1 MLLDRPF
8 TRAFTGDLRP
18 QAVSAYRDQCPIVP
32 SVGGPDDA
40 AMKRIAAAPLWFL
53 VGWYLGSAASWI
65 LGVGPL
71 LAPVMA
77 VALTGLVI
85 ADPRQIIWDRH
96 ETSRRNF

>member
-1 MLLDRPF
+1 
-8 TRAFTGDLRP
+8 
-18 QAVSAYRDQCPIVP
+18 VSAYRDQCPIVP

>member
-1 MLLDRPF
+1 
-8 TRAFTGDLRP
+8 
-18 QAVSAYRDQCPIVP
+18 VP
-32 SVGGPDDA
+32 SLGGPEDA
-40 AMKRIAAAPLWFL
+40 DMKRIAAVPLWFL

-85 ADPRQIIWDRH
+85 ADPRQVIWGRH
-96 ETSRRNF
+96 EGSGRNF